1 MIIWITG
8 LSGSG
13 KSSLAKA
20 LVKILRSKGKNVIML
35 DGDELREIFDKDQIN
50 EENYSKD
57 ERLKLARKY
66 SLLCSVLNK
75 QGVIVVI
82 ATISLFKEIHKWN
95 RENLKDYFEVYLKI
109 PIDEL
114 RRRDSKGIY
123 HRFDTGK
130 IKNVV
135 GLDFPM
141 DEPEK
146 ADWVVDFKKQKNV
159 NELAN
164 ELIDILKKN
173 ETK

>member
-50 EENYSKD
+50 EENYTKK

-66 SLLCSVLNK
+66 SLLCSFLNK
-75 QGVIVVI
+75 QGLIVVI

-95 RENLKDYFEVYLKI
+95 RENLIDYFEVYLNI

-135 GLDFPM
+135 YVYI
-141 DEPEK
+141 
-146 ADWVVDFKKQKNV
+146 AAV
-159 NELAN
+159 
-164 ELIDILKKN
+164 
-173 ETK
+173 

>member
-20 LVKILRSKGKNVIML
+20 LVKILRSNGKNVIML

-50 EENYSKD
+50 EEYYSK
-57 ERLKLARKY
+57 EGRLNRARKY

-75 QGVIVVI
+75 QGVNVVI